1 MKDIVVRPF
10 AIECGLQ
17 ADTAFDLLDTF
28 FEKEYK
34 RLNHFMHVENRIQQF
49 QQQVQNLLPAAPGF
63 L

>member
-1 MKDIVVRPF
+1 MVVRPF

-49 QQQVQNLLPAAPGF
+49 QQ
-63 L
+63 